1 MPGVIVN
8 AVAIMI
14 GAFAGL
20 FIKNG
25 LSVRFKTM
33 ITNSVG
39 LACSFVGLAGAL
51 NGLTSGNAHP
61 VLFIIS
67 LVIGGLLGERI
78 DIDALLNGFGLFV
91 EKKVGASG
99 FSKGFVSASLLF
111 CVGSMAIIG
120 SIEAGVIGNYNTLF
134 AKSVLDGITSIVLA
148 ASYGF
153 GVIFSG
159 ISVFL
164 YQGAITLM
172 AAAVQSFLTD
182 DMIREISIVG
192 GILITCIGID
202 LLDIKKFKVA
212 NFLPAVF
219 VPVVFY
225 LIMPLFS

>member
-1 MPGVIVN
+1 MLGVIVN
-8 AVAIMI
+8 AIAIMV

-20 FIKNG
+20 FVKNG

-33 ITNSVG
+33 ISNSVG
-39 LACSFVGLAGAL
+39 LACSFVGLSGAMG
-51 NGLTSGNAHP
+51 GLTGGKAHP

-67 LVIGGLLGERI
+67 MVIGGLLGEWI
-78 DIDALLNGFGLFV
+78 DIDARLNGFGMFV

-120 SIEAGVIGNYNTLF
+120 SIEAGVVGNYNTLF

-172 AAAVQSFLTD
+172 AGVVQGFLTD

-192 GILITCIGID
+192 GILITAIGID
-202 LLDIKKFKVA
+202 LLGIKKFKVA

-225 LIMPLFS
+225 SLMSLFS

>member
-1 MPGVIVN
+1 MLGVIVN
-8 AVAIMI
+8 AIAIII
-14 GAFAGL
+14 GSCAGL

-25 LSVRFKTM
+25 LSVRFKSM

-39 LACSFVGLAGAL
+39 LSCSFVGLSGAL
-51 NGLTSGNAHP
+51 GGLISGNAHP

-67 LVIGGLLGERI
+67 MVIGGLLGEWI
-78 DIDALLNGFGLFV
+78 DIDARLNGFGLFV
-91 EKKVGASG
+91 EKRVGASG

-120 SIEAGVIGNYNTLF
+120 SIEAGVVGNYNTLY
-134 AKSVLDGITSIVLA
+134 AKSVLDAITSIVLA

-159 ISVFL
+159 LSVFL

-172 AAAVQSFLTD
+172 ASAVQSFLTD

-202 LLDIKKFKVA
+202 LLGIKKFKVA

-219 VPVVFY
+219 VPVVY
-225 LIMPLFS
+225 YALTSLFA

>member
-8 AVAIMI
+8 MIAIMI

-25 LSVRFKTM
+25 LSVRFKSM

-39 LACSFVGLAGAL
+39 LACSFVGLSGAL
-51 NGLTSGNAHP
+51 SGLIGGEAHP

-67 LVIGGLLGERI
+67 LVIGGLLGEWI
-78 DIDALLNGFGLFV
+78 DIDARLNGFGMFV

-120 SIEAGVIGNYNTLF
+120 SIEAGVVGNYNTLF
-134 AKSVLDGITSIVLA
+134 AKSVLDGITSIILA

-153 GVIFSG
+153 GVIFSS

-172 AAAVQSFLTD
+172 ATAVQSFLTE
-182 DMIREISIVG
+182 DMIRELSIVG

-202 LLDIKKFKVA
+202 LLGIKKFKVA

-225 LIMPLFS
+225 LILPLFS